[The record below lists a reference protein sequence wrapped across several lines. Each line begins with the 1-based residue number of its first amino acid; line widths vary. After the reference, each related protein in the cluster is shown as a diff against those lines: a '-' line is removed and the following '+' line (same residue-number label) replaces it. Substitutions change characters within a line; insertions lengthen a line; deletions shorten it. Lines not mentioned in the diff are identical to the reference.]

1 MRYASPLNLNNGVV
15 DSAMQISMVTQNA
28 RRPAQSNAPAAARAL
43 FYLIE

>member
-28 RRPAQSNAPAAARAL
+28 RRPAQSNAPAARAL